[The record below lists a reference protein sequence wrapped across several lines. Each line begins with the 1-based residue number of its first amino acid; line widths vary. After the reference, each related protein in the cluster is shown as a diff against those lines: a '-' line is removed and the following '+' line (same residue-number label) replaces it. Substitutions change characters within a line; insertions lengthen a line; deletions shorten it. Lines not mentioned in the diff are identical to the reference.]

1 MINIHDVMH
10 GMNVMRI
17 RRYLPNLSLLL
28 AFDGVMRHGSVTAAA
43 QELGLTQST
52 VSRLIQTLE
61 NQMGQ
66 PLFGRHRRRL
76 VPTEAA
82 LRYHQ
87 DISAALD
94 LIQRGGMSLIANPE
108 GGSINLAVLPTFGT
122 RWLAPRLPG
131 FMARHPGILVNLTT
145 RFQTVNFDTEPF
157 DAAIIY
163 NDNGAASHNSL
174 RLFAESLT
182 ACASPAFLAK
192 YPVTDAGDLDK
203 VVLLHLQTR
212 PEAWA
217 DWFRGQNGAAKSSG
231 GMVMDQFSM
240 MIQAAISGLGVAL
253 LPDYLARQEIAEGHL
268 LPVLCPAVPGRGA
281 YSLVWPR
288 AKAESRPL
296 VHFRNWLAG
305 EVAQADG
312 QHGSPDPTSSPS

>member
-1 MINIHDVMH
+1 MINFHEFMH
-10 GMNVMRI
+10 GMNVLRI

-61 NQMGQ
+61 DQMGQ
-66 PLFGRHRRRL
+66 QLFVRHRRRL
-76 VPTEAA
+76 VPTDGAA
-82 LRYHQ
+82 RYHQ

-108 GGSINLAVLPTFGT
+108 VGSLALAVLPTFGT

-145 RFQTVNFDTEPF
+145 RFQPVAFNSEPF

-163 NDNGAASHNSL
+163 RHDAAPDAHSL
-174 RLFAESLT
+174 KLFDESLT
-182 ACASPAFLAK
+182 ACASPAFLATH
-192 YPVTDAGDLDK
+192 PIRDPGDLAGL
-203 VVLLHLQTR
+203 VLLHLQTR
-212 PEAWA
+212 PDAWA
-217 DWFRGQNGAAKSSG
+217 DWFRGQGAGTAPSG

-240 MIQAAISGLGVAL
+240 MIQAAISGVGLAL
-253 LPDYLARQEIAEGHL
+253 LPDYLARQEIAERHL
-268 LPVLCPAVPGRGA
+268 LPVLETAVPGQGG
-281 YSLVWPR
+281 YHLVWPGTR
-288 AKAESRPL
+288 AESRPL
-296 VHFRNWLAG
+296 IHFRDWLAQ
-305 EVAQADG
+305 EVTTIE
-312 QHGSPDPTSSPS
+312 DPR

>member
-1 MINIHDVMH
+1 MH

-52 VSRLIQTLE
+52 VSRLVQTLE
-61 NQMGQ
+61 DQMGQ
-66 PLFGRHRRRL
+66 PLFSRHRRRL
-76 VPTEAA
+76 VPTQGAT
-82 LRYHQ
+82 RYHA

-108 GGSINLAVLPTFGT
+108 GGSLDLAVLPTFGT

-145 RFQTVNFDTEPF
+145 RFQPVAFATEPF

-163 NDNGAASHNSL
+163 RPDADPDPNSL
-174 RLFAESLT
+174 KLFDESLT
-182 ACASPAFLAK
+182 ACASPAFLKAH
-192 YPVTDAGDLDK
+192 PIDDPGDLAGL
-203 VVLLHLQTR
+203 VLLHLQTR
-212 PEAWA
+212 PQAWA
-217 DWFRGQNGAAKSSG
+217 DWFRGQGRGAAPSG

-268 LPVLCPAVPGRGA
+268 LPVLRPAVPGRGG
-281 YSLVWPR
+281 YCLVWPGSR
-288 AKAESRPL
+288 MDSRPL
-296 VHFRNWLAG
+296 VHFRNWLAAQ
-305 EVAQADG
+305 VAG
-312 QHGSPDPTSSPS
+312 

>member
-1 MINIHDVMH
+1 
-10 GMNVMRI
+10 MRI

-43 QELGLTQST
+43 QEMGLTQST

-61 NQMGQ
+61 EQMGQ
-66 PLFGRHRRRL
+66 PLFSRHRRRL
-76 VPTEAA
+76 IPTEAA
-82 LRYHQ
+82 TRYHA

-108 GGSINLAVLPTFGT
+108 GGSISLAVLPTFGT

-131 FMARHPGILVNLTT
+131 FMTRHPGIMVNLTT
-145 RFQTVNFDTEPF
+145 RFQPVSFSDEPF

-163 NDNGAASHNSL
+163 HQGETAPDDSL
-174 RLFAESLT
+174 LLFGESLT
-182 ACASPAFLAK
+182 ACASSAFLAAH
-192 YPVTDAGDLDK
+192 PITQPGDMAGI
-203 VVLLHLQTR
+203 VLLYLQTR
-212 PEAWA
+212 PGAWA
-217 DWFRGQNGAAKSSG
+217 DWFRGQGAQAVPSG

-268 LPVLCPAVPGRGA
+268 LPVLRPAVPGRGA
-281 YSLVWPR
+281 YRLVWPR
-288 AKAESRPL
+288 TRAESRPL
-296 VHFRNWLAG
+296 IHFRDWLAA
-305 EVAQADG
+305 EV
-312 QHGSPDPTSSPS
+312 S

>member
-1 MINIHDVMH
+1 MF
-10 GMNVMRI
+10 MRI

-61 NQMGQ
+61 DQIGQ
-66 PLFGRHRRRL
+66 PLFLRHRRRL
-76 VPTEAA
+76 IPTEGAT
-82 LRYHQ
+82 RYHA

-131 FMARHPGILVNLTT
+131 FMTRHPGIMVNLTT
-145 RFQTVNFDTEPF
+145 RFQPVSFSNEPF

-163 NDNGAASHNSL
+163 HQGETAPDDSL
-174 RLFAESLT
+174 LLFGESLT
-182 ACASPAFLAK
+182 ACASSAFLATN
-192 YPVTDAGDLDK
+192 PITQPGDMAGL
-203 VVLLHLQTR
+203 VLLYLQTR
-212 PEAWA
+212 PGAWA
-217 DWFRGQNGAAKSSG
+217 DWFHGQGAQTVPSG

-253 LPDYLARQEIAEGHL
+253 LPDYLARQEITEGHL
-268 LPVLCPAVPGRGA
+268 LPVLRQAIPGRGA
-281 YSLVWPR
+281 YRLVWPR
-288 AKAESRPL
+288 TRAESRPL
-296 VHFRNWLAG
+296 IHFRDWLAA
-305 EVAQADG
+305 EVA
-312 QHGSPDPTSSPS
+312 

>member
-1 MINIHDVMH
+1 
-10 GMNVMRI
+10 MNVLRI

-61 NQMGQ
+61 EQMGQ
-66 PLFGRHRRRL
+66 PLFSRHRRRL
-76 VPTEAA
+76 IPTEGAT
-82 LRYHQ
+82 RYHQ

-131 FMARHPGILVNLTT
+131 FMTRHPGIMVNLTT
-145 RFQTVNFDTEPF
+145 RFQPVSFSNEPF

-163 NDNGAASHNSL
+163 HQGDTVPDDSL
-174 RLFAESLT
+174 LLFGESLT
-182 ACASPAFLAK
+182 ACASAAFLAAH
-192 YPVTDAGDLDK
+192 PIMQPDDLEGL
-203 VVLLHLQTR
+203 VLLYLQSR
-212 PEAWA
+212 PGAWA
-217 DWFRGQNGAAKSSG
+217 DWFRGQGAQAVPSG

-268 LPVLCPAVPGRGA
+268 LPVLRPAVPGRGA
-281 YSLVWPR
+281 YRLVWPR
-288 AKAESRPL
+288 TRAESRPL
-296 VHFRNWLAG
+296 IHFRDWLAA
-305 EVAQADG
+305 EVA
-312 QHGSPDPTSSPS
+312 

>member
-1 MINIHDVMH
+1 MQRV
-10 GMNVMRI
+10 NVLRI

-28 AFDGVMRHGSVTAAA
+28 AFDGVMRHGSVTASA

-61 NQMGQ
+61 DQMGQ
-66 PLFGRHRRRL
+66 PLFSRHRRRL
-76 VPTEAA
+76 IPTEAA
-82 LRYHQ
+82 TRYHA

-108 GGSINLAVLPTFGT
+108 GGSLDLAVLPTFGT

-131 FMARHPGILVNLTT
+131 FMTRHPGIMVNLTT
-145 RFQTVNFDTEPF
+145 RFQPVAFSSEPF

-163 NDNGAASHNSL
+163 RPDAAPDPHSL
-174 RLFAESLT
+174 MLFDESLT
-182 ACASPAFLAK
+182 ACASPAFLAAH
-192 YPVTDAGDLDK
+192 PIRQPEDLSG

-217 DWFRGQNGAAKSSG
+217 DWFRGQGAAAATPA

-240 MIQAAISGLGVAL
+240 MIQAAMSGLGVAL

-268 LPVLCPAVPGRGA
+268 QPVLRPAVPGRGG
-281 YSLVWPR
+281 YRLVWPDHR
-288 AKAESRPL
+288 TGSRPL
-296 VHFRNWLAG
+296 VHFRNWLA
-305 EVAQADG
+305 EQVAGDPLS
-312 QHGSPDPTSSPS
+312 GSAPRSPS

>member
-1 MINIHDVMH
+1 
-10 GMNVMRI
+10 MRI

-43 QELGLTQST
+43 QEMGLTQST
-52 VSRLIQTLE
+52 VSRLVQTLE
-61 NQMGQ
+61 EQMGQ
-66 PLFGRHRRRL
+66 PLFSRRRRRL
-76 VPTEAA
+76 IPTEAA
-82 LRYHQ
+82 TRYHA

-131 FMARHPGILVNLTT
+131 FMTRHPGIMVNLTT
-145 RFQTVNFDTEPF
+145 RFQPVSFSDEPF

-163 NDNGAASHNSL
+163 HQGETAPDDSL
-174 RLFAESLT
+174 LLFGESLT
-182 ACASPAFLAK
+182 ACASSAFLAAH
-192 YPVTDAGDLDK
+192 PITEPGDMAGL
-203 VVLLHLQTR
+203 VLLYLQTR
-212 PEAWA
+212 PDAWT
-217 DWFRGQNGAAKSSG
+217 DWFRGQGAQAVPSG

-268 LPVLCPAVPGRGA
+268 RPVLRPAVPGRGA
-281 YSLVWPR
+281 YRLVWPR
-288 AKAESRPL
+288 TRAESRPL
-296 VHFRNWLAG
+296 IHFRDWLAA
-305 EVAQADG
+305 EVA
-312 QHGSPDPTSSPS
+312 